1 MSEIINLE
9 CRQLDSESV
18 VNNGDWSTILSKP
31 VILND
36 GDTLAINKV
45 FIDTVADTDGKI
57 VIPNDILASMSF
69 YLYVTS
75 IQQQNVALGSDGKN
89 YFTHPDDPGTVTNID
104 GNDYVWCSDIEPQVP
119 EDNMKLVTK
128 ISVRSKVRDG
138 TRGMGDKTGKDPCWL
153 SYFDDI
159 GAVSTFYFDVPY
171 LEHVKPFGTVVEIP
185 VSVIMDVSKGF
196 EILGDEAAQFEKLNV
211 SSQLKNFKIVSSQT
225 PSVNYLHPRLVQH
238 QISIPAGTY
247 SSAEM
252 TGLLNNSFQSNTIPD
267 FGQSSLSPAVFP
279 INQLLSTAESLTD
292 GKLASVKSTDT
303 DGRIIIPNNEVN
315 FYIGCNNISIGYDD
329 ASKRFFFDSLH
340 FPIYD
345 QTSSGAVAV
354 TYQKDLATGNSFFA
368 GKVGGVY
375 IHTWTCTNNDPT
387 LANYNTYFD
396 FWSEKLGFNQVDI
409 TAKHQMSVNTLT
421 YNGVA
426 VQVPIF
432 RNAQNGVS
440 TTTAKP
446 ILDDLIQKGTN
457 KNSYVFTSPLDTYS
471 TSDLT
476 VPVVASV
483 AKLDALELDYGYYLI
498 EINNGLSSELIGA
511 TDINRTIS
519 CIVNRYYSL
528 GTFTSGDISGSLSY
542 THKGAPLFLKDFKI
556 RVLDSEKNLAQNLEA
571 DNSIFI
577 SVIRAPQ
584 SSE

>member
-1 MSEIINLE
+1 MENIINLE
-9 CRQLDSESV
+9 LRQQDSQSV
-18 VNNGDWSTILSKP
+18 RSNGDWSTILSKP
-31 VILND
+31 TVLND
-36 GDTLAINKV
+36 GDTLSINKV

-69 YLYVTS
+69 YLYVSS
-75 IQQQNVALGSDGKN
+75 IQQQNVALGSDGKE
-89 YFTHPDDPGTVTNID
+89 YYSHPANPDTVTNVD
-104 GNDYVWCSDIEPQVP
+104 GNDYVWCDDIEAKVP

-153 SYFDDI
+153 SYFDDF

-196 EILGDEAAQFEKLNV
+196 EVLGDEATQFEKLNV
-211 SSQLKNFKIVSSQT
+211 SSELKNFKILASQT
-225 PSVNYLHPRLVQH
+225 PAVNYLHPRIIQH
-238 QISIPAGTY
+238 QIPIPAGTY

-252 TGLLNNSFQSNTIPD
+252 TSLLNNSFQSNTIPK
-267 FGQSSLSPAVFP
+267 FGQTSLSPLVFP
-279 INQLLSTAESLTD
+279 INQLLSTADAVID
-292 GKLASVKSTDT
+292 GKLASVKSTNT
-303 DGRIIIPNNEVN
+303 TGRIIIPNDQVN
-315 FYIGCNNISIGYDD
+315 FYIGSNNISIGYDD

-354 TYQKDLATGNSFFA
+354 TYQKDLSTGDSFFV
-368 GKVGGVY
+368 GKVGGAY
-375 IHTWTCTNNDPT
+375 IHTWTCINNDPT
-387 LANYNTYFD
+387 LSNYNNYFD
-396 FWSEKLGFNQVDI
+396 FWSEKLGFNQADI
-409 TAKHQMSVNTLT
+409 TAKHQMSTSTGT

-426 VQVPIF
+426 VQVPVF

-457 KNSYVFTSPLDTYS
+457 KNSYVFTSPQDVYS

-483 AKLDALELDYGYYLI
+483 AKLDVLELDYGYYLI
-498 EINNGLSSELIGA
+498 EINNGLSSELVGA

-528 GTFTSGDISGSLSY
+528 GTFTSGDISGSLTY
-542 THKGAPLFLKDFKI
+542 VHRGAPLFLKNFNI
-556 RVLDSEKNLAQNLEA
+556 RILDSNKNLAENLED

-577 SVIRAPQ
+577 SIIKNPN
-584 SSE
+584 SE